1 MIDKVTLATNLRA
14 TKIFLMHKAPFFGA
28 LFYGTTISI
37 NEEEERPSCAWTD
50 GETIYFN
57 LQQLNTLLED
67 SFMAMKEKEVNKEH
81 FIFECITFLAI
92 HELMHCMFLHLE
104 RKGAREALIWN
115 CAADVT
121 INTLIDQWF
130 PSLRS
135 PKGLLTASSFNLN
148 NVRNKTTETVYDELL
163 NKGVDPSRMTM
174 LDLQEDLEK
183 NSQDLKDEWQKK
195 MEQAKAQCSGNIQPR
210 DARPISGR
218 TDSLIDLLD
227 EVYEP
232 KVNWRELID
241 HLGGEI
247 AKGDF
252 SFRRQS
258 KNSIGTNYYLPSMH
272 TYEPFVVVAIDTSG
286 SISKMEY
293 VRFMSEVRGIL
304 SLHNCK
310 VGLLQCDTSIT
321 SYVELSTGDAL
332 PPVKGGGGTRFKP
345 VFEYLNS
352 INRSIEALLYFT
364 DGYNFDSGFEKA
376 LAVNH
381 QVVWVMTTGVT
392 APEIGRSLRYD
403 PYT

>member
-1 MIDKVTLATNLRA
+1 
-14 TKIFLMHKAPFFGA
+14 
-28 LFYGTTISI
+28 
-37 NEEEERPSCAWTD
+37 
-50 GETIYFN
+50 
-57 LQQLNTLLED
+57 
-67 SFMAMKEKEVNKEH
+67 
-81 FIFECITFLAI
+81 
-92 HELMHCMFLHLE
+92 
-104 RKGAREALIWN
+104 
-115 CAADVT
+115 
-121 INTLIDQWF
+121 
-130 PSLRS
+130 
-135 PKGLLTASSFNLN
+135 
-148 NVRNKTTETVYDELL
+148 
-163 NKGVDPSRMTM
+163 
-174 LDLQEDLEK
+174 
-183 NSQDLKDEWQKK
+183 
-195 MEQAKAQCSGNIQPR
+195 
-210 DARPISGR
+210 
-218 TDSLIDLLD
+218 
-227 EVYEP
+227 
-232 KVNWRELID
+232 
-241 HLGGEI
+241 
-247 AKGDF
+247 
-252 SFRRQS
+252 
-258 KNSIGTNYYLPSMH
+258 MH